1 MDISLENLLGNIN
14 GLKGLSFNM
23 IFERIDRVLLI
34 NVCNIY

>member
-23 IFERIDRVLLI
+23 SFDRIDRVLFI
-34 NVCNIY
+34 NVCNIS